1 LAEAAQIDATFIII
15 VTGSLVAAIFNAAFS
30 AGGAL
35 IVLAITS
42 TVLPVQAIV
51 PIHSTLLIGSTATRI
66 VFFRQFIDWKMVW
79 PFLVG
84 SLAGAL
90 LGARVYIELPEAIIA
105 IAISILMLVALWL
118 PQVKWRPK
126 IRHPWVIVGFLHTL
140 ISTLFAYGA
149 LFHSVILHTDL
160 ERRQIVGTM
169 AGCLTGMSIF
179 KITGYVWYGF
189 DYSPYLAIIVA
200 AVAVSFIGTAIGKK
214 LGDHLPE
221 DKFRL
226 AFRILVTVTA
236 IRLLYAGL
244 R

>member
-1 LAEAAQIDATFIII
+1 
-15 VTGSLVAAIFNAAFS
+15 
-30 AGGAL
+30 
-35 IVLAITS
+35 
-42 TVLPVQAIV
+42 
-51 PIHSTLLIGSTATRI
+51 
-66 VFFRQFIDWKMVW
+66 
-79 PFLVG
+79 
-84 SLAGAL
+84 
-90 LGARVYIELPEAIIA
+90 
-105 IAISILMLVALWL
+105 
-118 PQVKWRPK
+118 
-126 IRHPWVIVGFLHTL
+126 
-140 ISTLFAYGA
+140 
-149 LFHSVILHTDL
+149 VILHTDL
-160 ERRQIVGTM
+160 ERRQIVCTM